1 MPPNPID
8 ADAAKAESMIRSQL
22 ASIERSVGNVP
33 PTGKR
38 MLTRKEKLLKSLAQ
52 PAQTWTPE
60 QGKFVLREFLRM
72 RDGGKV

>member
-1 MPPNPID
+1 MPENPID

-22 ASIERSVGNVP
+22 ASIDRSVGNIP

-38 MLTRKEKLLKSLAQ
+38 LLTRKEKLLKSLVQ

-60 QGKFVLREFLRM
+60 QGKFVLQTLLRM
-72 RDGGKV
+72 RDGGRP